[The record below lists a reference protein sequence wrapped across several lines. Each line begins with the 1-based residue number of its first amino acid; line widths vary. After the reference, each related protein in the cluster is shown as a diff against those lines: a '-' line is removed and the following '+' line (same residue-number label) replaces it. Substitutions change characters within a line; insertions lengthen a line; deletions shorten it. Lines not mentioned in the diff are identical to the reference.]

1 MLNSNTIT
9 VMKKL
14 LFMFAS
20 LAVLASCASKGEEEV
35 VVEPTL
41 SVTPTSLT
49 VAPEGDDVT
58 FKVTTNKSWT
68 VTSNQAW
75 ALVSPASGEAAENK
89 DVTVTV
95 GANETGA
102 ERIATL
108 TVKAETLTKTIK
120 VSQEPVVVP
129 TPEPDPTPDPDPT
142 PGGNTAQYQRST
154 DPIMYAAGLQD
165 GKYYVMYCKAY
176 DLNSDDPKCWSE
188 SQNKLTLKSV
198 NAVTYSA
205 AEVFQFK
212 ADANKSSNPSN
223 EYGSYTAGAFKSMS
237 TGKYLDASF
246 NLNAELAN
254 AVWFEVANNW
264 MNQGGAE
271 INVLDM
277 YKYPY
282 SAGVES
288 FWYRDAFLWAG
299 NANVEG
305 FTHHNRKWVA
315 YEATVINQ

>member
-1 MLNSNTIT
+1 MFNSNFNT

-20 LAVLASCASKGEEEV
+20 LAVLASCASKGEGEPV
-35 VVEPTL
+35 VDPTL
-41 SVTPTSLT
+41 SVTPVSLT

-75 ALVSPASGEAAENK
+75 AVVSPASGDACENK
-89 DVTVTV
+89 VVTVTV

-102 ERIATL
+102 ARTANL

-129 TPEPDPTPDPDPT
+129 TPDPNPTPDPT

-154 DPIMYAAGLQD
+154 DPVMYAAGLQD
-165 GKYYVMYCKAY
+165 GKYYVMYCRAY

-212 ADANKSSNPSN
+212 ADASKTSQPFDN
-223 EYGSYTAGAFKSMS
+223 YGSYASGAFKSMS

-246 NLNAELAN
+246 NLNAELAS

-264 MNQGGAE
+264 MNQGGDE

>member
-1 MLNSNTIT
+1 
-9 VMKKL
+9 MKKL

-20 LAVLASCASKGEEEV
+20 LAVLASCASKGEGEPV
-35 VVEPTL
+35 VDPTL

-75 ALVSPASGEAAENK
+75 AVVSPASGDACENK
-89 DVTVTV
+89 VVTVTV

-102 ERIATL
+102 ERTATL

-120 VSQEPVVVP
+120 VSQEPVV
-129 TPEPDPTPDPDPT
+129 DPGT
-142 PGGNTAQYQRST
+142 GGENGGENGSENGSTNTAQYQRST
-154 DPIMYAAGLQD
+154 DPVMYADGLVD
-165 GKYYVMYCKAY
+165 GKLYVMYCKAY
-176 DLNSDDPKCWSE
+176 DLSSETPKCWSE
-188 SQNKLTLKSV
+188 SEGKLILKVV
-198 NAVTYSA
+198 NSTVYSA
-205 AEVFQFK
+205 NEVFEYK
-212 ADANKSSNPSN
+212 ADASKSSKPFDD
-223 EYGSYTAGAFKSMS
+223 YGSYSAGAFKSIS

-246 NLNAELAN
+246 NLNAELAS

-264 MNQGGAE
+264 MNQGGNE

>member
-89 DVTVTV
+89 VVTVTV

-120 VSQEPVVVP
+120 VSQ
-129 TPEPDPTPDPDPT
+129 
-142 PGGNTAQYQRST
+142 
-154 DPIMYAAGLQD
+154 
-165 GKYYVMYCKAY
+165 
-176 DLNSDDPKCWSE
+176 
-188 SQNKLTLKSV
+188 
-198 NAVTYSA
+198 
-205 AEVFQFK
+205 
-212 ADANKSSNPSN
+212 
-223 EYGSYTAGAFKSMS
+223 
-237 TGKYLDASF
+237 
-246 NLNAELAN
+246 
-254 AVWFEVANNW
+254 
-264 MNQGGAE
+264 
-271 INVLDM
+271 
-277 YKYPY
+277 
-282 SAGVES
+282 
-288 FWYRDAFLWAG
+288 
-299 NANVEG
+299 
-305 FTHHNRKWVA
+305 
-315 YEATVINQ
+315 

>member
-1 MLNSNTIT
+1 
-9 VMKKL
+9 
-14 LFMFAS
+14 
-20 LAVLASCASKGEEEV
+20 
-35 VVEPTL
+35 
-41 SVTPTSLT
+41 
-49 VAPEGDDVT
+49 
-58 FKVTTNKSWT
+58 
-68 VTSNQAW
+68 
-75 ALVSPASGEAAENK
+75 
-89 DVTVTV
+89 
-95 GANETGA
+95 
-102 ERIATL
+102 
-108 TVKAETLTKTIK
+108 
-120 VSQEPVVVP
+120 
-129 TPEPDPTPDPDPT
+129 
-142 PGGNTAQYQRST
+142 
-154 DPIMYAAGLQD
+154 MYAAGLQD
-165 GKYYVMYCKAY
+165 GKYYVMYCRAY

-212 ADANKSSNPSN
+212 ADASKTSQPFDN
-223 EYGSYTAGAFKSMS
+223 YGSYASGAFKSMS

-254 AVWFEVANNW
+254 AVWLEVANNW
-264 MNQGGAE
+264 NNAGGDE
-271 INVLDM
+271 INVLDV

-282 SAGVES
+282 SSGVQS